1 MKLKTVWGI
10 ILIVLGVMGVL
21 NGLQQYA
28 DIQALDQVV
37 GGFTRSFGQPSQRT
51 YKVAVQN
58 AQVGGIL
65 KILVGIGL
73 SVLGTYWVRDEER
86 KQHGQ
91 DRDSMDLEISQ
102 DHDDWKM

>member
-1 MKLKTVWGI
+1 MKVKTVWGI
-10 ILIVLGVMGVL
+10 VFIVLGVMGVF

-37 GGFTRSFGQPSQRT
+37 GDFTRSFGQSSTRS
-51 YKVAVQN
+51 YRVAVQN

-65 KILVGIGL
+65 KLLIGIGL
-73 SVLGTYWVRDEER
+73 TALGTSWVRDGEN
-86 KQHGQ
+86 KQHNQ
-91 DRDSMDLEISQ
+91 VSDTKDFDISQ

>member
-1 MKLKTVWGI
+1 MKVKTVWGI
-10 ILIVLGVMGVL
+10 VLIVLGVIGVF

-28 DIQALDQVV
+28 DIQAMDQIV
-37 GGFTRSFGQPSQRT
+37 GDFTRYFGQSSQMS

-73 SVLGTYWVRDEER
+73 AVLGTYWVRDGER

-91 DRDSMDLEISQ
+91 DRDSIDSEMSQ